1 MGYNSGRSG
10 DETKTLLNQVQYN
23 ALKMGPMATTEAPST
38 TPAIGE
44 DVIVLGASNSDCS
57 VKSIMSSTANK
68 YGLIHFDG
76 SGHAKIEPYVGIVGA
91 TKCKITYNAKGLVT
105 GGEDLTA
112 SDIPDLSTTYAIVH
126 GNQTLTGD
134 KTFEDRIIANN
145 GVETERN
152 SVAGH
157 YSASRLNSYF
167 YELNYQQ
174 LTFSHTINGKT
185 FHTIFNPGNIEY
197 QPVQAVLPGQS
208 VITYTLNFPKKS
220 GTFVV
225 ADEDGDV
232 HFEGESG
239 ITFSQDGVGDTDIW
253 RDEEGNFI
261 IASFNSIE
269 LCTDDSDGDILLTT
283 ATGKVLYNGEEVAT
297 QDWTTNQGY
306 ITDNEVPSVQTS
318 SVVVTNAT
326 TNVNGR
332 TFQHYTATLT
342 TAGGFTYY
350 QILKDGVN
358 PTEAEAAEYMKYMT
372 GSTFVPKYNY
382 DFPKQVIFTFADRST
397 WKPQYSTSDGLR
409 LYRLTTPLA
418 LESQIP
424 DAVSGTND
432 GTNWTSLTIGSDTY
446 GLASG
451 GSSTGGYTVDFT
463 FGKVKSE

>member
-1 MGYNSGRSG
+1 MP
-10 DETKTLLNQVQYN
+10 TV
-23 ALKMGPMATTEAPST
+23 GPTRWT
-38 TPAIGE
+38 TPAP
-44 DVIVLGASNSDCS
+44 V
-57 VKSIMSSTANK
+57 
-68 YGLIHFDG
+68 
-76 SGHAKIEPYVGIVGA
+76 
-91 TKCKITYNAKGLVT
+91 
-105 GGEDLTA
+105 
-112 SDIPDLSTTYAIVH
+112 
-126 GNQTLTGD
+126 
-134 KTFEDRIIANN
+134 
-145 GVETERN
+145 RN
-152 SVAGH
+152 
-157 YSASRLNSYF
+157 
-167 YELNYQQ
+167 
-174 LTFSHTINGKT
+174 
-185 FHTIFNPGNIEY
+185 
-197 QPVQAVLPGQS
+197 
-208 VITYTLNFPKKS
+208 
-220 GTFVV
+220 
-225 ADEDGDV
+225 
-232 HFEGESG
+232 
-239 ITFSQDGVGDTDIW
+239 GVGDTDIW

-463 FGKVKSE
+463 FAPNGLANCSITIEFIHPDGTSTSQTFTFDGSSTGTYTVHKTNVTGINLLNVTNSASAYTISQTATGWVSLNGKNKNFLGDDIWAATGPNLNNRRFYILLSSINCSTTLS